1 MDRPDRKGE
10 PPEGDIYTP
19 GTASGWAPLS
29 GDEDMGLVFVPLGN
43 ATPDAW
49 AAHRSPASEKY
60 GSSIV
65 ALDVETGDV
74 RWSFQTVHHDTW
86 DYDVASQPTLVD
98 LTFDGGSVP
107 ALIQPTKRGQ
117 VFVLDR
123 RTGLPLTDVQERSVP
138 QGAAPGDHL
147 SPTQP
152 FSVGMPVFDDTV
164 LSEQLM
170 WGLTPLDQLS
180 CRIKFRQARYEGP
193 FTPIGLQT
201 TLSYPGYMGGMNW
214 GSVSVDPERRLMVV
228 NWNRMPYYARLIP
241 RAEADA
247 AGVTITEDGRPRT
260 NKLSASPQLGTP
272 FAEAHGFFL
281 SLLAVPCLEPPF
293 GMIGVVDLN
302 QRQIVW
308 QHALG
313 TSADMGPLGMASH
326 LKLPMGIS
334 MIGGT
339 VTTRGGLIFVGAAL
353 ERAFRAFDLRDGRKL
368 WQAPIPEAAVATPIS
383 YLGPKSGKQFIAVA
397 AGGRYGIMG
406 ASGEYVIA
414 YGLP

>member
-1 MDRPDRKGE
+1 
-10 PPEGDIYTP
+10 
-19 GTASGWAPLS
+19 
-29 GDEDMGLVFVPLGN
+29 
-43 ATPDAW
+43 
-49 AAHRSPASEKY
+49 
-60 GSSIV
+60 
-65 ALDVETGDV
+65 
-74 RWSFQTVHHDTW
+74 
-86 DYDVASQPTLVD
+86 VASQPTLVD

-193 FTPIGLQT
+193 FTPIGLKT

-302 QRQIVW
+302 QRQIIW

-353 ERAFRAFDLRDGRKL
+353 ERAFRAFDVRDGRKL
-368 WQAPIPEAAVATPIS
+368 WEAPIPEAAVATPIS
-383 YLGPKSGKQFIAVA
+383 YLGPKSGKQFIAIA
-397 AGGRYGIMG
+397 AGGRYGIMA